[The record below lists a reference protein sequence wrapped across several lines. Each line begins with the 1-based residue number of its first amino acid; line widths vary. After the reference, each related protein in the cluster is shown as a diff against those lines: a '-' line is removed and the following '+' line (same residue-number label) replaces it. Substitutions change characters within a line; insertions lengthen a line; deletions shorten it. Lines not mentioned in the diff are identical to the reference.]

1 MADIKEKDA
10 EHVEFER
17 SASTKDMAVSPVDGR
32 QVNVLSVALTDAIAK
47 DRPQY
52 LSWSMFRLYGI
63 MLLTTLSMDSPT
75 SSRFIVLTS
84 IVAQTAA

>member
-17 SASTKDMAVSPVDGR
+17 SASTKDIAVDGR

-75 SSRFIVLTS
+75 SSRFILTS